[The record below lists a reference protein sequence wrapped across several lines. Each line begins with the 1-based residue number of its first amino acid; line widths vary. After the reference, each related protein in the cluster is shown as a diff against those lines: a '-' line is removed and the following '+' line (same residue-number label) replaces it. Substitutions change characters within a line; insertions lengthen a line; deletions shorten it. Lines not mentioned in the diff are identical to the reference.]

1 MSSWFLPLGVTGNTP
16 DSGSGESWFDPRRG
30 NLHGAARRKPAAF
43 FVAPPASRGARTY
56 GTPSSR
62 CRSLQQS
69 RLTCGFRAATARR
82 VPQVSGYMQPSS
94 QQHPRCRV
102 MSCGAVPWR
111 GPESAAYR
119 VGLSKGRPYGIRHH
133 RVGARA
139 ASGLGPAARI
149 GAPHHAHASARGFTR
164 RQRAPQR
171 PTALDRAPLRHGS
184 PPDTSSSPLD
194 TSSRLV
200 LALLDYRRARQSS
213 PTFLATPAERCE
225 EAGWPRAKQRTLH
238 TDL

>member
-1 MSSWFLPLGVTGNTP
+1 
-16 DSGSGESWFDPRRG
+16 
-30 NLHGAARRKPAAF
+30 
-43 FVAPPASRGARTY
+43 
-56 GTPSSR
+56 
-62 CRSLQQS
+62 
-69 RLTCGFRAATARR
+69 
-82 VPQVSGYMQPSS
+82 MQPSF

-200 LALLDYRRARQSS
+200 LALLDYRRARQRS
-213 PTFLATPAERCE
+213 PTFLATPASLPTLTKRAFCSRYCST
-225 EAGWPRAKQRTLH
+225 GDRPHPVVLTSGPPPPPRADKRRDRHRAAPAAPAGNRTRRR
-238 TDL
+238 